1 LPGASVVG
9 VLASSRMAAA
19 DRIEGVLLSAL
30 DPIPDLRGSLCEIHR
45 DGWGLAPRPVQWDFI
60 TTRARVLRGL
70 HVHRL
75 RYDYLIVVQGSATY
89 GLADLRRGSPS
100 FRRSMVLRSSGE
112 QPEVV
117 IVPPGV
123 AHGIYA
129 HESMLY
135 LYGLSSAYDGGD
147 QSGCR
152 FDDPALGIEW
162 PDRNPILLPRDADMQ
177 SAQSLLQEFEE
188 AGGVPEGL

>member
-1 LPGASVVG
+1 MLRASG
-9 VLASSRMAAA
+9 VEALAFSRMAATG
-19 DRIEGVLLSAL
+19 RIDGVLVRAL

-60 TTRARVLRGL
+60 TTKARVLRGL

-75 RYDYLIVVQGSATY
+75 RYDYLIVIQGNATY
-89 GLADLRRGSPS
+89 GLADLRRGSSS
-100 FRRSMVLRSSGE
+100 FRRSMVIRSSGE
-112 QPEVV
+112 RPEVV

-129 HESMLY
+129 YNSMLY
-135 LYGLSSAYDGGD
+135 LYGLSHAYDGGD

-152 FDDPALGIEW
+152 FDDPALGIDW
-162 PDRNPILLPRDADMQ
+162 PDRDPVLLPRDAGMQ
-177 SAQSLLQEFEE
+177 DVQSLLQEFEA
-188 AGGVPEGL
+188 AGGVPKGL